1 MGLNLLENENMHYKV
16 LLNPKG
22 LLTINGLKNI
32 WISYEINNL
41 QKDNNLL
48 LSKMD
53 EERKTSSTNFIYYEV
68 FNKNITYIDKLNYEF
83 DSDYYFD
90 KIKNNDFTMSLIKKY
105 LKKFNQGMWS
115 EMESKSLLSFLR
127 RNDINTALHIL
138 QYIIFHSGKDYNL
151 GKMLA
156 KDYLMLLAN
165 ERNIHIQNNIMYIEF
180 YTTNLLN
187 LNNLKIYY

>member
-41 QKDNNLL
+41 KKDNNLL

-53 EERKTSSTNFIYYEV
+53 EERKSSSTNFIYYEI
-68 FNKNITYIDKLNYEF
+68 FNRNILYIDKLNNGF
-83 DSDYYFD
+83 DSDCYFD

-105 LKKFNQGMWS
+105 LKKFKQGMWND
-115 EMESKSLLSFLR
+115 MESKFLMSFLC

-138 QYIIFHSGKDYNL
+138 QYLIYHSEKDNNI

-156 KDYLMLLAN
+156 KDYLMILAN

-180 YTTNLLN
+180 YTINLLN
-187 LNNLKIYY
+187 LNNLKVYY

>member
-41 QKDNNLL
+41 KKDNNLL

-53 EERKTSSTNFIYYEV
+53 EERKSSSTNFIYYEI
-68 FNKNITYIDKLNYEF
+68 FNKNISYIDKLNDGF
-83 DSDYYFD
+83 DSDHYFD
-90 KIKNNDFTMSLIKKY
+90 KIKNNDFTMGLIKKY
-105 LKKFNQGMWS
+105 LNKFNQGMWS
-115 EMESKSLLSFLR
+115 DMESKFLLNFLY

-138 QYIIFHSGKDYNL
+138 QYIIFHSRKANNI

-180 YTTNLLN
+180 YTTNLLD
-187 LNNLKIYY
+187 LNNLKIYF

>member
-41 QKDNNLL
+41 KKDNNLL

-53 EERKTSSTNFIYYEV
+53 EERKSSSTNFIYYEI
-68 FNKNITYIDKLNYEF
+68 FNRNISYIDKLNNGF
-83 DSDYYFD
+83 DSDCYFD

-105 LKKFNQGMWS
+105 LKKFKQGMWND
-115 EMESKSLLSFLR
+115 MESKFLMSFLC

-138 QYIIFHSGKDYNL
+138 QYLIFYSEKDNNI

-156 KDYLMLLAN
+156 KDYLMILAN

-180 YTTNLLN
+180 YTINLLN
-187 LNNLKIYY
+187 LNNLKVYY

>member
-1 MGLNLLENENMHYKV
+1 MGLNLLENENMHYRV

-32 WISYEINNL
+32 WISYEINKL
-41 QKDNNLL
+41 KKDNNLL

-53 EERKTSSTNFIYYEV
+53 EERKSSGTNYIYYEI
-68 FNKNITYIDKLNYEF
+68 FNKNISYIDKLNYGF
-83 DSDYYFD
+83 DSNFYFD
-90 KIKNNDFTMSLIKKY
+90 NIKNNDFTMSLIKKY
-105 LKKFNQGMWS
+105 LKKINQGMWGD
-115 EMESKSLLSFLR
+115 MESKFLLSFLC
-127 RNDINTALHIL
+127 RNEINTALHIL
-138 QYIIFHSGKDYNL
+138 QYIIFHSGKDNNI

-165 ERNIHIQNNIMYIEF
+165 ERNIHIKNNIMYIEF

>member
-22 LLTINGLKNI
+22 LLTINGLKHI

-41 QKDNNLL
+41 KKDNNLL

-53 EERKTSSTNFIYYEV
+53 EERKSSSTNFIYYEI
-68 FNKNITYIDKLNYEF
+68 FNRNISYIDKLNNGF
-83 DSDYYFD
+83 DSDCYFD

-105 LKKFNQGMWS
+105 LKKFKQVMWND
-115 EMESKSLLSFLR
+115 MESKFLMSFLC

-138 QYIIFHSGKDYNL
+138 QYLIFHSEKDNNI

-156 KDYLMLLAN
+156 KDYLMILAN

-180 YTTNLLN
+180 YTIN
-187 LNNLKIYY
+187 

>member
-41 QKDNNLL
+41 KKDNNLL

-53 EERKTSSTNFIYYEV
+53 EERKSSSTNFIYYEI
-68 FNKNITYIDKLNYEF
+68 FNRNISYIDKLNNGF
-83 DSDYYFD
+83 DSDCYFD

-105 LKKFNQGMWS
+105 LKKFKQGMWND
-115 EMESKSLLSFLR
+115 MESKFLMSFLC

-138 QYIIFHSGKDYNL
+138 QYLIFHSEKDNNI

-156 KDYLMLLAN
+156 KDYLMILAN

-180 YTTNLLN
+180 YTINLLN
-187 LNNLKIYY
+187 LNNLKVYY

>member
-41 QKDNNLL
+41 KKDNNLL
-48 LSKMD
+48 ISKMD
-53 EERKTSSTNFIYYEV
+53 EERKSSSTNFIYYEI
-68 FNKNITYIDKLNYEF
+68 FNKNISYIDKLNDGF

-115 EMESKSLLSFLR
+115 DIESKFLLSFLC

-138 QYIIFHSGKDYNL
+138 QYIIFHSGKDNNI

>member
-1 MGLNLLENENMHYKV
+1 MGLNLLENENMHYRV

-22 LLTINGLKNI
+22 LLTINGLKKI
-32 WISYEINNL
+32 WISYEINKL
-41 QKDNNLL
+41 KKDNNLL

-53 EERKTSSTNFIYYEV
+53 EERKSSGTNYIYYEI
-68 FNKNITYIDKLNYEF
+68 FNKNISYIDKLNYGF
-83 DSDYYFD
+83 DSNYYFD
-90 KIKNNDFTMSLIKKY
+90 NIKNNDFTMSLIKTY
-105 LKKFNQGMWS
+105 LKKLNQGMWGD
-115 EMESKSLLSFLR
+115 MESKFLLSFLC

-138 QYIIFHSGKDYNL
+138 QYIIFHSGKDNNI

-165 ERNIHIQNNIMYIEF
+165 ELNIHIKNNIMYIEF

>member
-41 QKDNNLL
+41 KKDNNLL

-53 EERKTSSTNFIYYEV
+53 EERKSSSTNFIYYEI
-68 FNKNITYIDKLNYEF
+68 FNKNISYIDKLNDGF
-83 DSDYYFD
+83 DSDHYFD
-90 KIKNNDFTMSLIKKY
+90 KIKNNDFTMGLIKKY

-115 EMESKSLLSFLR
+115 DMESKFLLNFLY

-138 QYIIFHSGKDYNL
+138 QYIIFHSRKDNNI

-180 YTTNLLN
+180 YTTNLLD
-187 LNNLKIYY
+187 LNNLKIYF

>member
-41 QKDNNLL
+41 KKDNNLL

-53 EERKTSSTNFIYYEV
+53 EERKSSSTNFIYYEI
-68 FNKNITYIDKLNYEF
+68 FNKNISYIDKLNDGF
-83 DSDYYFD
+83 DSDHYFD
-90 KIKNNDFTMSLIKKY
+90 KIKNNDFTMGLIKKY
-105 LKKFNQGMWS
+105 LNKFNQGMWS
-115 EMESKSLLSFLR
+115 DMESKFLLNFLY

-138 QYIIFHSGKDYNL
+138 QYIIFHSRKDNNI

-180 YTTNLLN
+180 YTTNLLD
-187 LNNLKIYY
+187 LNNLKIYF

>member
-41 QKDNNLL
+41 KKDNNLL

-53 EERKTSSTNFIYYEV
+53 EERKSSSTNFIYYEI
-68 FNKNITYIDKLNYEF
+68 FNKNISYIDKLN
-83 DSDYYFD
+83 DG
-90 KIKNNDFTMSLIKKY
+90 LIKKY

-115 EMESKSLLSFLR
+115 DMESKFLLNFLY

-138 QYIIFHSGKDYNL
+138 QYIIFHSRKDNNI

-180 YTTNLLN
+180 YTTNLLD
-187 LNNLKIYY
+187 LNNLKIYF